1 MKKSKL
7 KSKSKVSYGNIFKAS
22 LVSGAGTLLGIVP
35 QLIVAILLFMLG
47 LSLKNEA
54 DETESQ
60 GLYHLGIAI
69 MAVGSALGLGIGS
82 NIIFSEVFE

>member
-47 LSLKNEA
+47 SNLFIKCLIKFIPILI
-54 DETESQ
+54 SQ
-60 GLYHLGIAI
+60 NL
-69 MAVGSALGLGIGS
+69 
-82 NIIFSEVFE
+82 